1 MSGLSDRLKRLET
14 RRKADPRHI
23 VMFWDDGTPVTAGE
37 MTLAEYEALHPDA
50 RHIQMNWGDGDKD
63 ED

>member
-1 MSGLSDRLKRLET
+1 MSRLSDRLKRLET
-14 RRKADPRHI
+14 RRNPDPRHI
-23 VMFWDDGTPVTAGE
+23 VMFWADGTPVTAGE